1 MGEIQK
7 LTIDGKGY
15 VLLSEDDY
23 QDLVDVSD
31 ARAAKARIDAGEE
44 TWPEDVVKAL
54 IAGEDPVRVFR
65 KHRGMSI
72 KELAEKSGLSKSRPE
87 RRRAP
92 WTHSGRSPAR
102 WTSTLTMWL
111 DAYASPHGRTDEHR
125 RS

>member
-1 MGEIQK
+1 MREIQK

-72 KELAEKSGLSKSRPE
+72 KELAEKSGLSQPYLSEIETGKKEGS
-87 RRRAP
+87 
-92 WTHSGRSPAR
+92 
-102 WTSTLTMWL
+102 L
-111 DAYASPHGRTDEHR
+111 DALRSIASALDVDLDDVA
-125 RS
+125 

>member
-31 ARAAKARIDAGEE
+31 ARAAKARIDAGED
-44 TWPEDVVKAL
+44 TWPIDIVKAL

-65 KHRGMSI
+65 KHRGMTI
-72 KELAEKSGLSKSRPE
+72 KELAEKSGLSQPYLSEIETGKKKGS
-87 RRRAP
+87 
-92 WTHSGRSPAR
+92 
-102 WTSTLTMWL
+102 L
-111 DAYASPHGRTDEHR
+111 DAIKAIAGALDVDLDDLV
-125 RS
+125 

>member
-23 QDLVDVSD
+23 QDLVDISE
-31 ARAAKARIDAGEE
+31 ARAAKARIGAGEE

-72 KELAEKSGLSKSRPE
+72 KELAEKSGLSQPYLSEIETGKKEGS
-87 RRRAP
+87 
-92 WTHSGRSPAR
+92 
-102 WTSTLTMWL
+102 L
-111 DAYASPHGRTDEHR
+111 DALRSIASALDVDLDDVA
-125 RS
+125 

>member
-72 KELAEKSGLSKSRPE
+72 KELAEKSGLSQPYLSEIETGKKEGSL
-87 RRRAP
+87 
-92 WTHSGRSPAR
+92 THSGRSPAR

-111 DAYASPHGRTDEHR
+111 DAYASPTWED
-125 RS
+125 